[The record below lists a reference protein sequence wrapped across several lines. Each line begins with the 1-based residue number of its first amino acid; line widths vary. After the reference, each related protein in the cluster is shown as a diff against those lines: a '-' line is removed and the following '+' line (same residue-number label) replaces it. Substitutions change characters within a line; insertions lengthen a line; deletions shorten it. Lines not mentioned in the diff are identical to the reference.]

1 MDIATGEVLWRRMYA
16 TRALSAALTTGGGL
30 VASADGEAN
39 FYIHD
44 AANGDVLFQVRLPAP
59 PQGYPITYAVG
70 GRQYLAVAVGGGR
83 VAGSANTMFVFAVPE
98 E

>member
-1 MDIATGEVLWRRMYA
+1 MYP
-16 TRALSAALTTGGGL
+16 TRALTAALTTGGGL
-30 VASADGEAN
+30 ATSGDGDGN
-39 FYIHD
+39 FFVYD
-44 AANGDVLFQVRLPAP
+44 AATGDALFQVRLPAP

-83 VAGSANTMFVFAVPE
+83 VAGAANTMFVFAVPE